1 MDKDKLKIEITWS
14 GDNIGFMMTYDEKPV
29 EWSDLSREEQITI
42 LNGFAQGHNLFLRF
56 LKEK

>member
-14 GDNIGFMMTYDEKPV
+14 GDNISFMMTYDEKPV
-29 EWSDLSREEQITI
+29 KWSDLSREEQITI
-42 LNGFAQGHNLFLRF
+42 LYGFAQGCNFFLRF